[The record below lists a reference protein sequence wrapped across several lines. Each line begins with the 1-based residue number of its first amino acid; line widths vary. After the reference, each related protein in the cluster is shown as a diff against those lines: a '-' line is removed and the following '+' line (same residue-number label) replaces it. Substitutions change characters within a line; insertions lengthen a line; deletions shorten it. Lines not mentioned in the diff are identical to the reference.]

1 MARLIALVVFIVA
14 VGAILNALFGGGQA
28 RRGTYRPRQSW
39 EDLFGLRR
47 SKAGEAGLAH
57 VVKRGELAGLRDA
70 FSSAP
75 LDPARPLYRC
85 AGCQSF
91 YHHESVEVLGREN
104 HHRCTVC
111 NGTDIGPVN
120 VVE

>member
-1 MARLIALVVFIVA
+1 MPRLIALVVFIVA
-14 VGAILNALFGGGQA
+14 VWALLNALFGGGQA

-47 SKAGEAGLAH
+47 TKQGEAGLAH
-57 VVKRGELAGLRDA
+57 VARRGELAGLRDA
-70 FSSAP
+70 YSSAP
-75 LDPARPLYRC
+75 IDPDKPLYRC

-91 YHHESVEVLGREN
+91 YHHESVEVLGRQN
-104 HHRCTVC
+104 HLRCTVC

-120 VVE
+120 VVD